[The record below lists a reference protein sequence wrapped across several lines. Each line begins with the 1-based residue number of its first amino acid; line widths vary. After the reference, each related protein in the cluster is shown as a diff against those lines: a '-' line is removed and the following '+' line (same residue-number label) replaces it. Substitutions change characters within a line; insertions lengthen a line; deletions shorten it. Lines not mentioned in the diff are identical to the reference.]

1 MQIFCSVSGPAD
13 KRRMFRRSKL
23 EMCAFLR
30 GNRGFWLISGP
41 VSRGGY
47 RMCIRLKNN
56 RWFFSYIW
64 EVEMFM
70 VSLVYQAQ
78 EGRMC
83 RRLKGQ
89 QMVFSWFEKCIG
101 FRDQ

>member
-1 MQIFCSVSGPAD
+1 MVVRSTLEIF
-13 KRRMFRRSKL
+13 
-23 EMCAFLR
+23 AFLR
-30 GNRGFWLISGP
+30 GNRGFLWISGL

-64 EVEMFM
+64 EVEMFL
-70 VSLVYQAQ
+70 VSLGYQAQ

-83 RRLKGQ
+83 RKLKGQ
-89 QMVFSWFEKCIG
+89 KMVFSWFEDCIG
-101 FRDQ
+101 FEGLVSQQVQEGS

>member
-1 MQIFCSVSGPAD
+1 
-13 KRRMFRRSKL
+13 
-23 EMCAFLR
+23 MCTFLR
-30 GNRGFWLISGP
+30 GNRRFWWISGP

-64 EVEMFM
+64 EVDMFL
-70 VSLVYQAQ
+70 VSLGYQAQ

-89 QMVFSWFEKCIG
+89 KMVFSWFEECIG
-101 FRDQ
+101 FEGSVSQQVQEDN